1 MMNDTQIHA
10 IGLYAAVNGLA
21 LSRRAA
27 RSYELRQAARERNRQ
42 RKALRQLTRAN
53 REGRD
58 AFTTAV

>member
-1 MMNDTQIHA
+1 MNDIQIHA

-27 RSYELRQAARERNRQ
+27 RSHEQREAVRERKRA
-42 RKALRQLTRAN
+42 RRSLHRLTRAS
-53 REGRD
+53 EKGRD

>member
-1 MMNDTQIHA
+1 MNDTQIHA

-27 RSYELRQAARERNRQ
+27 RSHEQREAVRERKRE
-42 RKALRQLTRAN
+42 RKALRRLTRAP
-53 REGRD
+53 RQGRD